1 MRKYQRTAVVVAML
15 GSVSFLGAGVGQ
27 AADEDAQFKAD
38 NKQNQSCQS
47 NDSKTAGLI
56 SIDDL
61 TLAINILGLQSND
74 QSERKSVTCAQ
85 NFALGGR

>member
-27 AADEDAQFKAD
+27 AADEDAQFKVD
-38 NKQNQSCQS
+38 NKQNQSCEA

-61 TLAINILGLQSND
+61 NLAINILGLQTND
-74 QSERKSVTCAQ
+74 QSERKSVTCTQ

>member
-1 MRKYQRTAVVVAML
+1 MRKYQRTVVVAAML

-27 AADEDAQFKAD
+27 AADGDEKFKLD
-38 NKQNQSCQS
+38 NKQSQSCES

-56 SIDDL
+56 AIDDL
-61 TLAINILGLQSND
+61 NLAINILGLQTND
-74 QSERKSVTCAQ
+74 QSERKSVTCTQ